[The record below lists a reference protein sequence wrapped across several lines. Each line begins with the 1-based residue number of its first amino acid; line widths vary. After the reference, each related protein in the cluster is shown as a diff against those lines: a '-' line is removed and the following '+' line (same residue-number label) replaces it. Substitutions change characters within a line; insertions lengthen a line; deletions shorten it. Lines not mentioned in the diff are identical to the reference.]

1 VTGPGPWLRV
11 CRRCGRLWPLSGP
24 AWRCHC
30 GGLFDLQGPGADPLE
45 TSPAWS
51 LWRYRAVLP
60 VAGDGSAWQKVSL
73 GEGLT
78 PLVPVR
84 PGLWCKLEY
93 PSPTGS
99 FKDRGAAVMM
109 ALAAAGHAQR
119 VVVDSSGNA
128 GRAVAAYAARA
139 GIPADVFVPA
149 GTPVHRVAAIEAFGA
164 RVAVVEGDR
173 SAAATAAVEA
183 VAASGAWYASHV
195 YRPEFVHG
203 VKTLAFEVWEQLD
216 GPPKAVVVPAGN
228 GTLVQGLWLGFRELA
243 ACGRARSLPA
253 IVAVQAERCAP
264 LAGRSP
270 SGLTAASGIAIPR
283 PPRLGEVRA
292 TVLASGGRVLTVP
305 EEALASA
312 RAELAGM
319 GMAVE
324 PTAAAAWAAVGDVEP
339 GAPGPGPVV
348 VVLSGGPG

>member
-1 VTGPGPWLRV
+1 V
-11 CRRCGRLWPLSGP
+11 CRRCGRLWPLADP
-24 AWRCHC
+24 AWRCRC
-30 GGLFDLQGPGADPLE
+30 GGLFDLLGPSRDPLD
-45 TSPAWS
+45 TSPGWS

-60 VAGDGSAWQKVSL
+60 VVGDGSAWQNVSL

-109 ALAAAGHAQR
+109 ALAVAGGARR
-119 VVVDSSGNA
+119 VVADSSGNA

-149 GTPVHRVAAIEAFGA
+149 GTAPHRVAAIEAFGA
-164 RVAVVEGDR
+164 RAVVVEGDR
-173 SAAATAAVEA
+173 SAAAGAALGA
-183 VAASGAWYASHV
+183 VAAGGAWYASHV

-203 VKTLAFEVWEQLD
+203 VKTLAFELWEQLD
-216 GPPKAVVVPAGN
+216 EPPRAVVVPAGN

-243 ACGRARSLPA
+243 ACGRARSVPA

-264 LAGRSP
+264 LAGMP
-270 SGLTAASGIAIPR
+270 PAGPTAASGIAIPH

-292 TVLASGGRVLTVP
+292 TVLASGGQVVTVP
-305 EEALASA
+305 EEALAPA

-324 PTAAAAWAAVGDVEP
+324 PTAAAAWAAASHVQP
-339 GAPGPGPVV
+339 AALPPGPVV